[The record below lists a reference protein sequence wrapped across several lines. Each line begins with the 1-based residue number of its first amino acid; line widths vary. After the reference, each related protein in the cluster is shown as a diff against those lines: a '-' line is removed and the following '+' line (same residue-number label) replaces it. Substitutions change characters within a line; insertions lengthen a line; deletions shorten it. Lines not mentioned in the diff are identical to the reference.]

1 MSVGEAAT
9 CAITKMLHALDLRDW
24 QKVRDAFA
32 DHVDVDYS
40 SLSGEPAANV
50 AGDQLVGGWRSFV
63 GAFDATQ
70 HMTGPCTATERDHEV
85 LVHTHVRGYHRI
97 ADAAGGATWLVAGHY
112 VFELRKLGVRIAAGS
127 DPACASYRQQA
138 PSSSPLSMSGS
149 KRCFCSSVPRVT
161 RPKQDNACTETPTP
175 TLDHMA
181 AISSSTCR

>member
-1 MSVGEAAT
+1 MSPNEAAT

-50 AGDQLVGGWRSFV
+50 AGDDLVGGWRSFV

-85 LVHTHVRGYHRI
+85 VVHTHVRGYHRI
-97 ADAAGGATWLVAGHY
+97 ADAPGGATWLVAGHY
-112 VFELRKLGVRIAAGS
+112 VLRLVQRRAGWRIVGLTLKVLYQEGNLELPAIARSRAATPVPL
-127 DPACASYRQQA
+127 PA
-138 PSSSPLSMSGS
+138 SP
-149 KRCFCSSVPRVT
+149 
-161 RPKQDNACTETPTP
+161 A
-175 TLDHMA
+175 
-181 AISSSTCR
+181 